1 MNKTI
6 NINLGGIFFHIDEDA
21 YLKLSKY
28 LEAIKR
34 HLSDDGGKAE
44 IMSDI
49 EIRISELFSEKIRN
63 HNQVITVKDI
73 DEVIAIMGEPK
84 DYRIDDQEPESKT
97 HYAQYT
103 SASRKLYRDE
113 DNNVLGGVLAG
124 LGHYFGIDKVWL
136 RILFLI
142 LFFFFGTGGLI
153 YIILWIIIPS
163 AETTAEKL
171 QMRGQPVNISNIE
184 KKVREEF
191 EHFSEKVN
199 NIDYDKF
206 TKKVN
211 SKANN
216 FGNAVGVFFTEVFT
230 VIGKI
235 IGFCLIIFSIVM
247 LASLL
252 ITLATLGTTE
262 YFQLPWMGISEVFNY
277 SDAPIWLLVI
287 LFFLAIG
294 IPFVALLLLGFRILI
309 PNSKSFGNIFRYS
322 MFVIWVISII
332 SLITIAIRQ
341 ASEVAFEE
349 KASEKQLLFVQSQD
363 TLKFDIVSNNKYDN
377 YDNYDYTGYRLILD
391 QNDNEVIFSNRVYF
405 YIRKTNE
412 EQPFMVINK
421 QAEGN
426 SLLNAKKRAEQIK
439 FNFNANGNLIS
450 FDDYLTAELETKFRN
465 QKVNVNIY
473 IPENQVFKVNEYLKS
488 FRSRVFIETPEGKT
502 FIQVGNHYVLNNASF
517 ECLDCISEPTIER
530 ENFKTID
537 SPTDDLPADGRLI
550 VNSDGIIVKTS
561 N

>member
-1 MNKTI
+1 MNKTV

-34 HLSDDGGKAE
+34 HLSDDEGKAE

-97 HYAQYT
+97 YYAQYS

-113 DNNVLGGVLAG
+113 DNNILGGVLAG

-136 RILFLI
+136 RILFLV

-163 AETTAEKL
+163 AKTTAEKL
-171 QMRGQPVNISNIE
+171 QMKGQPVNISNIE

-191 EHFSEKVN
+191 ENFSEKVN

-211 SKANN
+211 SKATN
-216 FGNAVGVFFTEVFT
+216 FGNAIGDFFTEVFT

-235 IGFCLIIFSIVM
+235 LGFCLIIFSIVM

-287 LFFLAIG
+287 LFSLAIG
-294 IPFVALLLLGFRILI
+294 IPFVSLLLFGFRILI
-309 PNSKSFGNIFRYS
+309 PNSKPFGNIFRYS
-322 MFVIWVISII
+322 MFVIWIIAII

-341 ASEVAFEE
+341 VSEVAFEE
-349 KASEKQLLFVQSQD
+349 KISEKQLLFVQPQD
-363 TLKFDIVSNNKYDN
+363 TLKFEILSNNN
-377 YDNYDYTGYRLILD
+377 YDHYDHTDYRLILD
-391 QNDNEVIFSNRVYF
+391 QNDNEVIFSNRIYF

-412 EQPFMVINK
+412 KQPFIVINK

-426 SLLNAKKRAEQIK
+426 SLLNAKKRAEQIQ
-439 FNFNANGNLIS
+439 FNFNTNENLIS
-450 FDDYLTAELETKFRN
+450 FDDYLTAELKTKFRN

-473 IPENQVFKVNEYLKS
+473 IPENQVFKVDKYLKS
-488 FRSRVFIETPEGKT
+488 FRNRIFIETTEGKT
-502 FIQVGNHYVLNNASF
+502 FIQIGNHYMLNSTSF
-517 ECLDCISEPTIER
+517 ECLDCMTEPTIEPG
-530 ENFKTID
+530 NLQTTD
-537 SPTDDLPADGRLI
+537 NSTDDLPADGRLS
-550 VNSDGIIVKTS
+550 VNTDGIIVKTS

>member
-1 MNKTI
+1 MNKTV

-21 YLKLSKY
+21 YQKLSNY

-34 HLSDDGGKAE
+34 HLSDDEGKAE

-63 HNQVITVKDI
+63 HNQVISVRDI

-84 DYRIDDQEPESKT
+84 DYRIDDQEPEPKT
-97 HYAQYT
+97 YYAQYS

-113 DNNVLGGVLAG
+113 DNNILGGVLAG

-136 RILFLI
+136 RILFLV

-163 AETTAEKL
+163 AKTTAEKL
-171 QMRGQPVNISNIE
+171 QMKGQPVNISNIE

-191 EHFSEKVN
+191 ERFSEKVN

-206 TKKVN
+206 TNKIN

-216 FGNAVGVFFTEVFT
+216 FGNAIGNFFTEVFT
-230 VIGKI
+230 VVGKI
-235 IGFCLIIFSIVM
+235 IGFCLIILSIIM

-252 ITLATLGTTE
+252 IALATLGTTE

-277 SDAPIWLLVI
+277 SDAPIWLLAV

-294 IPFVALLLLGFRILI
+294 IPFVSLLLLGFKILI
-309 PNSKSFGNIFRYS
+309 PNSKPFGYIFRYS
-322 MFVIWVISII
+322 MFVIWLISII
-332 SLITIAIRQ
+332 SLIVIGLRQ

-349 KASEKQLLFVQSQD
+349 KTTEKHSVFVEPRD
-363 TLKFDIVSNNKYDN
+363 TLKFDIVSNNT
-377 YDNYDYTGYRLILD
+377 YDNYDYTDYRLMLD
-391 QNDNEVIFSNRVYF
+391 QDDNEIIFSNRVYF

-412 EQPFMVINK
+412 PQAYMVINK
-421 QAEGN
+421 QSEGN
-426 SLLNAKKRAEQIK
+426 SLLNARKRAEQVKYNLNI
-439 FNFNANGNLIS
+439 NGNLINL
-450 FDDYLTAELETKFRN
+450 DNYLTAELKSKFRN
-465 QKVNVNIY
+465 QKVSVNIY
-473 IPENQVFKVNEYLKS
+473 IPENQVFIVDEHHKS
-488 FRSRVFIETPEGKT
+488 YRNHIFIETPEGKM
-502 FIQVGNHYVLNNASF
+502 FIQLGNHYVLKGTSF
-517 ECLDCISEPTIER
+517 ECLDCFTEPAIEQ
-530 ENFKTID
+530 ENLITID
-537 SPTDDLPADGRLI
+537 NNTDEQPAAGRLI
-550 VNSDGIIVKTS
+550 INSDGIIIK
-561 N
+561 NK

>member
-21 YLKLSKY
+21 YLKLSNY

-34 HLSDDGGKAE
+34 QLSDDGGKAE

-63 HNQVITVKDI
+63 HNQVISVRDI
-73 DEVIAIMGEPK
+73 DEVIVIMGEPQ
-84 DYRIDDQEPESKT
+84 DYRIDDQEPEPKT
-97 HYAQYT
+97 NYSHYT

-142 LFFFFGTGGLI
+142 LFFFFGTGVLI
-153 YIILWIIIPS
+153 YIILWVIVPS
-163 AETTAEKL
+163 AETTVEKL

-211 SKANN
+211 SKATN
-216 FGNAVGVFFTEVFT
+216 FGNALGNFFTEVF
-230 VIGKI
+230 VIIGKI
-235 IGFCLIIFSIVM
+235 IGFCLIIFSIIM

-262 YFQLPWMGISEVFNY
+262 YFQLPWMGISEAFNY
-277 SDAPIWLLVI
+277 SDAPIWLLVS

-294 IPFVALLLLGFRILI
+294 IPFVSLLLLGFRILI
-309 PNSKSFGNIFRYS
+309 PNSKSFGNIFKYA
-322 MFVIWVISII
+322 MFVIWVIAII
-332 SLITIAIRQ
+332 SLITIGIRQ

-349 KASEKQLLFVQSQD
+349 KVSEKHMLFVEPRD
-363 TLKFDIVSNNKYDN
+363 TLKLAIASHNKYDR
-377 YDNYDYTGYRLILD
+377 YDYTDFRLMLD

-412 EQPFMVINK
+412 VQPYMVINK

-426 SLLNAKKRAEQIK
+426 SLLNAKKRADQIK
-439 FNFNANGNLIS
+439 FNFNTNGTPIS
-450 FDDYLTAELETKFRN
+450 FDDYLTAELKTKFRN

-473 IPENQVFKVNEYLKS
+473 VPENQVFKVDEHSKS
-488 FRSRVFIETPEGKT
+488 FRNRVYIETSEGKT
-502 FIQVGNHYVLNNASF
+502 FLQLGNHYVLKNASF
-517 ECLDCISEPTIER
+517 ECLDCTSEPIQER
-530 ENFKTID
+530 ESTKQID
-537 SPTDDLPADGRLI
+537 DNTEEQPTAGRLI
-550 VNSDGIIVKTS
+550 INADGIIVK
-561 N
+561 NN

>member
-1 MNKTI
+1 MNKTV

-34 HLSDDGGKAE
+34 YLSDDGGKAE

-63 HNQVITVKDI
+63 HNQVISVKDI
-73 DEVIAIMGEPK
+73 DEVIAIMGEPQ
-84 DYRIDDQEPESKT
+84 DYRIDDQEPEPKT
-97 HYAQYT
+97 HYAQYA

-113 DNNVLGGVLAG
+113 DNNILGGVLAG
-124 LGHYFGIDKVWL
+124 LGHYLGIDKVWL

-153 YIILWIIIPS
+153 YIILWIIVPS
-163 AETTAEKL
+163 ATTTVEKL
-171 QMRGQPVNISNIE
+171 QMKGQPVNISNIE

-199 NIDYDKF
+199 KIDYDKF

-216 FGNAVGVFFTEVFT
+216 FGNAIGNFFTEVFT
-230 VIGKI
+230 IIGKI
-235 IGFCLIIFSIVM
+235 IGFFLIILSIVM

-277 SDAPIWLLVI
+277 SDAPIWLLVV

-294 IPFVALLLLGFRILI
+294 IPFISLLLLGFKILI

-322 MFVIWVISII
+322 MFVIWVIAII
-332 SLITIAIRQ
+332 SLITIGIRQ

-349 KASEKQLLFVQSQD
+349 KTSEKHLLFVQPGD
-363 TLKFDIVSNNKYDN
+363 TLNFDIVSNNNED
-377 YDNYDYTGYRLILD
+377 YDYTGYRLMLD
-391 QNDNEVIFSNRVYF
+391 QNDNEVIFSNSVYF

-412 EQPFMVINK
+412 EQAYMVINK

-426 SLLNAKKRAEQIK
+426 SLLNAKKRAEQVR
-439 FNFNANGNLIS
+439 FNFNADGSLVS
-450 FDDYLTAELETKFRN
+450 FDDYLTTELKSKFRN
-465 QKVNVNIY
+465 QKVSVNIY
-473 IPENQVFKVNEYLKS
+473 IPENQAFKMNENLKS
-488 FRSRVFIETPEGKT
+488 FRNRVFIETPKGKV
-502 FIQVGNHYVLNNASF
+502 FIQMGKHYVLKDSAF
-517 ECLDCISEPTIER
+517 ECLDCISEPATTP
-530 ENFKTID
+530 ENLKTINSD
-537 SPTDDLPADGRLI
+537 TNEPPVAGRLI
-550 VNSDGIIVKTS
+550 LNSEGIIVENK
-561 N
+561 